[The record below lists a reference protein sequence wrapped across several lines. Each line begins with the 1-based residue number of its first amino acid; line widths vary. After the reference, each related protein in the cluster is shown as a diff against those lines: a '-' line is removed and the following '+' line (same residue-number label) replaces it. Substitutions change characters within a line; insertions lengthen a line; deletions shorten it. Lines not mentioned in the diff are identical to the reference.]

1 MQMNK
6 KNCKIVVA
14 DLLYAILKEK
24 SHKREMK
31 EKIIQ
36 IKKKKK
42 NLNKSYFKNLA
53 KIHFSPYNYG
63 VFLF

>member
-42 NLNKSYFKNLA
+42 SEQ
-53 KIHFSPYNYG
+53 I
-63 VFLF
+63 LF